1 MNSETT
7 RALEMEAALE
17 QIEPKI
23 ERKGLSD
30 KERVE
35 RAKNAFLRK
44 LDGRKA
50 VDLDTCIHCGMCA
63 EACPFYLTMIED
75 GMKALGR
82 EEDIKVLDIAELVE
96 RSLG

>member
-35 RAKNAFLRK
+35 RALKQLPE
-44 LDGRKA
+44 
-50 VDLDTCIHCGMCA
+50 A
-63 EACPFYLTMIED
+63 EAKKKKADEGEEARETR
-75 GMKALGR
+75 MKDQDVREPTESAAGR
-82 EEDIKVLDIAELVE
+82 TPSRITVRV
-96 RSLG
+96 RCG